1 MFDYLVKLVRVG
13 VSFLIIWIGLGVG
26 FTNYKQ
32 AIKGQFP
39 EHPSDKK
46 IFWLTIIIGAG
57 MFVLGLW
64 LMGLSL
70 DMKG

>member
-1 MFDYLVKLVRVG
+1 MFDYLVKLVCVG
-13 VSFLIIWIGLGVG
+13 ASLLIMWGGLGVG
-26 FTNYKQ
+26 LPNYKQ

-57 MFVLGLW
+57 MFILGVW